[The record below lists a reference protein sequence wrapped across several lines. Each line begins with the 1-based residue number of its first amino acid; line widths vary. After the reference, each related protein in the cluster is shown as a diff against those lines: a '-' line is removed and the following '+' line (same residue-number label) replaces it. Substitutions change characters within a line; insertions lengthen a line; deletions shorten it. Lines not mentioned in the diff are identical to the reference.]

1 MKRTFIIANDEPS
14 TVNGISGWIS
24 KIHPVYAMIFSFLSK
39 PIEHLDAISEL
50 ARFLGSSHADVENL
64 LDIFLASNEPVVTEY
79 GGEVNIFPP
88 SIILEYQENL
98 PIGQDYTPQCFIYND
113 VDLKTER
120 FITSPLGLV
129 WMVNNKCSTNCIYCY
144 ADKKTKSKMLSISVI
159 KKICENAKAL
169 HIKSFQVTGGEFF
182 LYPNWKELL
191 DMLIKFDYKPSL
203 ISTKMP
209 LSESDVSFITN
220 RGIKIQI
227 SLDSLN
233 PSILSRML
241 KVSEQYSENI
251 QESISTLERYNAKYQ
266 IATVLTNLNSSIESL
281 TELYQYISQLKNVL
295 RWEVRVGFKSLYS
308 SVDFD
313 SYKLKE
319 DSFDIIDQWLQE
331 IKKCSHINILWS
343 KDNGRKYF
351 ESEIGSKGF
360 SGSRCS
366 ANYSHL
372 VILPDGKVTICEQL
386 YWNKRFIIGDVEEQT
401 IEEIWQSPEAI
412 SISNIQQK
420 NIRKESACA
429 ECKLY
434 DACISYPNKC
444 YTDILKIYGEEN
456 WDYPDPRCK
465 FAPPFVHN

>member
-144 ADKKTKSKMLSISVI
+144 ADKKTKSRMLSISVI

-191 DMLIKFDYKPSL
+191 DMLIKF
-203 ISTKMP
+203 
-209 LSESDVSFITN
+209 EF
-220 RGIKIQI
+220 
-227 SLDSLN
+227 
-233 PSILSRML
+233 
-241 KVSEQYSENI
+241 
-251 QESISTLERYNAKYQ
+251 
-266 IATVLTNLNSSIESL
+266 
-281 TELYQYISQLKNVL
+281 
-295 RWEVRVGFKSLYS
+295 
-308 SVDFD
+308 
-313 SYKLKE
+313 
-319 DSFDIIDQWLQE
+319 
-331 IKKCSHINILWS
+331 
-343 KDNGRKYF
+343 
-351 ESEIGSKGF
+351 
-360 SGSRCS
+360 
-366 ANYSHL
+366 
-372 VILPDGKVTICEQL
+372 
-386 YWNKRFIIGDVEEQT
+386 
-401 IEEIWQSPEAI
+401 
-412 SISNIQQK
+412 
-420 NIRKESACA
+420 
-429 ECKLY
+429 
-434 DACISYPNKC
+434 
-444 YTDILKIYGEEN
+444 
-456 WDYPDPRCK
+456 
-465 FAPPFVHN
+465 